1 MFQHVMQVPHQSV
14 AISGTELLEVPTIYI
29 YTVYD
34 PGKGYMCICIYI
46 YIIIYICDIPPISM
60 AEMVQSSGSLPH
72 MLQET
77 QFWPILPFIHDL
89 PSGYLT

>member
-1 MFQHVMQVPHQSV
+1 MFQHVMQVPHHSV
-14 AISGTELLEVPTIYI
+14 AISGTELLDVPTL

-34 PGKGYMCICIYI
+34 PGRGCMCMYIYNYIYI
-46 YIIIYICDIPPISM
+46 YDIPPISM

-77 QFWPILPFIHDL
+77 QF
-89 PSGYLT
+89 